1 MTETAGKGEAAPV
14 NNDTSNNSTTTNN
27 TITTNTI
34 TNDTITEHSPSNTV
48 DVTPSTPV
56 APPPSYVKLAM
67 RNMVRKGRQSL
78 LHFGLTALGFAGV
91 LLLLAWFARPSLPG
105 A

>member
-14 NNDTSNNSTTTNN
+14 NNDTSNNSTTTS
-27 TITTNTI
+27 TDSTTTS
-34 TNDTITEHSPSNTV
+34 TDSPSNTV

>member
-1 MTETAGKGEAAPV
+1 MTETAGKGEAAAV
-14 NNDTSNNSTTTNN
+14 NNDTSNNSTTTS
-27 TITTNTI
+27 TDSTSTT
-34 TNDTITEHSPSNTV
+34 STV